1 VQSCT
6 HGLCGYTAIDYLET
20 LSFRNANV
28 VAPEAIVRATVRV
41 ENGLIAGIDDS
52 DSSSLDALDLGGDY
66 LLPGLIEV
74 HTDNLERHVWP
85 RPGVEWNI
93 HGAVLSHDLELA
105 GAGITTAYD
114 AVSIGDALASK
125 GSAGLLRSSIAAIT
139 GAHANGVMR
148 AEHRIHLRCEL
159 SDPLSPDVFAE
170 LVDEPLVGLVS
181 VMDHTPGQRQW
192 TDLERFRSHY
202 GGRYGLAPAELDEFI
217 QTRMAHHLAYSESNR
232 HKIVALCRRKNI
244 RMASHDDATASHV
257 QTAGQD
263 GVSIAEFPTTLEAAR
278 EARRIGQAVVM
289 GAPNL
294 LRGRSHSGNV
304 SAGELMQVGCVNILS
319 SDYCPSSL
327 IQAVFMLPNLMGIG
341 LARAVAF
348 ASSAPA
354 EALGLVDRGQI
365 AIGKR
370 ADMVRVRQTP
380 YGPSVRAVWRNGHRV
395 V

>member
-1 VQSCT
+1 VP
-6 HGLCGYTAIDYLET
+6 A
-20 LSFRNANV
+20 V
-28 VAPEAIVRATVRV
+28 VRV
-41 ENGLIAGIDDS
+41 ENGSIAAIDGGDS
-52 DSSSLDALDLGGDY
+52 NSSDALDLGGDY
-66 LLPGLIEV
+66 LLPGFIEV
-74 HTDNLERHVWP
+74 HTDNLERHIWP

-114 AVSIGDALASK
+114 AVSIGDALAMK
-125 GSAGLLRSSIAAIT
+125 GSTGLLKSSIAAIT
-139 GAHANGVMR
+139 GAQASGLLR

-170 LVDEPLVGLVS
+170 LVDESLVGLVS

-202 GGRYGLAPAELDEFI
+202 GGRYGLAPVELDEFI
-217 QTRMAHHLAYSESNR
+217 QTRIAHHLAYSAKNR
-232 HKIVALCRRKNI
+232 HKIVALCQLKKI

-257 QTAGQD
+257 QTAWQD
-263 GVSIAEFPTTLEAAR
+263 GVRIAEFPTTLSAAR
-278 EARRIGQAVVM
+278 EARSVGQAVVM

-294 LRGRSHSGNV
+294 LRGRSHSGNI
-304 SAGELMQVGCVNILS
+304 SAGELMQAGCVDILS

-327 IQAVFMLPNLMGIG
+327 IQAVFALPNLMGMG
-341 LARAVAF
+341 LARAVAL
-348 ASSAPA
+348 ASSSPA

-370 ADMVRVRQTP
+370 ADLVRVRQTP